1 MILYQPLHGTLE
13 DGTEPEAFEAG
24 SILEFIPEIPGDAA
38 DARHGNFTVTVR
50 SDMSGEEGTEIV
62 DDQTP
67 HGGYVHL
74 AVDEVGQGTEET
86 VGQRLAVD
94 PVDDDRQRKS
104 RLRLEISLQFIRQA
118 ADVEVMQKVLAQH
131 GSAPLVAEYVAQS
144 RRVAYDLLPV
154 IKARISARS

>member
-38 DARHGNFTVTVR
+38 DAGHGNLTVAVR
-50 SDMSGEEGTEIV
+50 SDMAGEEGTEIV

-94 PVDDDRQRKS
+94 TVDDDRGHAGS
-104 RLRLEISLQFIRQA
+104 ACPARLRSPR
-118 ADVEVMQKVLAQH
+118 
-131 GSAPLVAEYVAQS
+131 
-144 RRVAYDLLPV
+144 RRVCSPEPACCVRPAPRH
-154 IKARISARS
+154 KGKN